1 MTEEKDE
8 TLEILKILV
17 AKITKLEQAVY
28 DNDNILMK
36 AGFVQTTTPSPKM
49 QIGNNPIPDADRIAK
64 MSWDDI
70 NSYVTK
76 MEG

>member
-17 AKITKLEQAVY
+17 AKITKLEQTVY
-28 DNDNILMK
+28 NDDNILMK
-36 AGFVQTTTPSPKM
+36 AGLVQATTPSPKM
-49 QIGNNPIPDADRIAK
+49 QLSSGPIPDADRIAK

-70 NSYVTK
+70 NSFVSR